1 MWFFNCIKCVFCLQ
15 VCLIV
20 FCVVFI
26 AHHRP
31 VMFKRFLRY
40 QGLSLIWSWMV
51 DSGGKKMKLQLQV
64 MINVYFLLIELYSS
78 SGELQE
84 WSFQKMFNKK
94 ANLLHQCSK
103 NCMHVKDL
111 LVFQLSTCTVYMYND
126 VWFVRNFEE
135 RLKREV
141 TRAKLWNGIPEEYL
155 WS

>member
-1 MWFFNCIKCVFCLQ
+1 MLKICALCLQ

-31 VMFKRFLRY
+31 VMFKRVP
-40 QGLSLIWSWMV
+40 QV
-51 DSGGKKMKLQLQV
+51 SGAFSNLELDGGQWRRENETSVRGK
-64 MINVYFLLIELYSS
+64 INVYFLLVELYSS

-135 RLKREV
+135 RLKGEV